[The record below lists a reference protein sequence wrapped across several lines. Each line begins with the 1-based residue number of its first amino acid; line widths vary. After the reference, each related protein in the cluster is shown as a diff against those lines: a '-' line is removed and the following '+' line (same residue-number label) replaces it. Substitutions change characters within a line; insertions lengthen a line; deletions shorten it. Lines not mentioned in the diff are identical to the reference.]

1 MLAAPDQPTASP
13 LHLADGPVEVGPLGE
28 AEAEVRDPA
37 RVAWLSSGEPLCRSV
52 TVSDAPGVRRKTIS
66 SPSLRSSSIPRD
78 SPVEPERPVQV
89 PNDEV
94 DVREALGPDRHGIRS
109 RPLAGSGST
118 MRESTGRPGPS
129 GDMGSPRRSA
139 LKSPARD
146 AVGMGPVR
154 CRYGARAARLIQA
167 PASPRRPDLVDARKD
182 RSQEAA
188 LHGRSQG
195 GLPNRLGQA

>member
-13 LHLADGPVEVGPLGE
+13 LHLADGSVEVGPLGE

-37 RVAWLSSGEPLCRSV
+37 RVACLSSGEPLCRSV

-109 RPLAGSGST
+109 RP
-118 MRESTGRPGPS
+118 P
-129 GDMGSPRRSA
+129 PRR
-139 LKSPARD
+139 K
-146 AVGMGPVR
+146 
-154 CRYGARAARLIQA
+154 
-167 PASPRRPDLVDARKD
+167 
-182 RSQEAA
+182 
-188 LHGRSQG
+188 
-195 GLPNRLGQA
+195 